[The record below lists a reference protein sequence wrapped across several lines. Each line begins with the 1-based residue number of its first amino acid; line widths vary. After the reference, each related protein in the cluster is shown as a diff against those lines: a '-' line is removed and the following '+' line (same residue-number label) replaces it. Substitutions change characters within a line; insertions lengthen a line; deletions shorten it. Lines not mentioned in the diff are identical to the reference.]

1 MQLQIG
7 FFALKTTFEFAFTQ
21 MTKAYM
27 QSFNRFDSSKIFTIK
42 STIGGWPDK
51 FQDIVF
57 ESSKDSDISNVIV
70 KAVPLDGSWEKK
82 RIFEKVRF
90 CLEEGYVFSISSGVS
105 EIS

>member
-1 MQLQIG
+1 MPFIIVHG
-7 FFALKTTFEFAFTQ
+7 AVANV
-21 MTKAYM
+21 MG
-27 QSFNRFDSSKIFTIK
+27 SRFNIK
-42 STIGGWPDK
+42 CNYKLDFLPWKLPLTIGGWPDK

-90 CLEEGYVFSISSGVS
+90 CFEEGYVVSISSGVS